1 MSRVQCKV
9 RGDHLAQ
16 RSSRDGVWGGWLV
29 VVVVVT
35 EVGGEEVVTGWEAEV
50 KVEGGVRARA
60 RACVCVRQRVPVCV
74 RVFVTVEQ

>member
-29 VVVVVT
+29 VVVV
-35 EVGGEEVVTGWEAEV
+35 EVGDEEVVR
-50 KVEGGVRARA
+50 GGR
-60 RACVCVRQRVPVCV
+60 PK
-74 RVFVTVEQ
+74 